1 MTHRPARNGR
11 SGVQSAATLWPA
23 IGRFVEWERGLGER
37 AERRGVLSAGLY
49 EFIRFGVKQAW
60 ACLFGAL
67 MLGLIIATRLWYP
80 HDAPLAR
87 YDALVV
93 GAIAIQA
100 MMIGFKLETWDEVKV
115 IFLFHLAGT
124 AMELFKTAVG
134 SWIYPEPSV
143 LRIGGVPLYSGFM
156 YASIG
161 SYLARAWRLFEFRF
175 TRHPP
180 LWATGLLSLGIY
192 VNFFSHHYLPDAR
205 AVLIAATAL
214 LFGRTTIYYRVWH
227 RPRRMPLLLGF
238 TLVALFIWFAENIGT
253 GMGAWIYPHQAKR
266 WSMVPWTK
274 LEAWLLLMI
283 VSYTLTALVNR
294 PATYIPT
301 RDEPDRRP
309 ASPST
314 AALAPV
320 STL

>member
-87 YDALVV
+87 YNALVV

-192 VNFFSHHYLPDAR
+192 VNFFAPLPA
-205 AVLIAATAL
+205 
-214 LFGRTTIYYRVWH
+214 
-227 RPRRMPLLLGF
+227 
-238 TLVALFIWFAENIGT
+238 
-253 GMGAWIYPHQAKR
+253 
-266 WSMVPWTK
+266 
-274 LEAWLLLMI
+274 
-283 VSYTLTALVNR
+283 
-294 PATYIPT
+294 
-301 RDEPDRRP
+301 RRP
-309 ASPST
+309 GGAHRRDRSAVRPNHNLLSRVASSAPH
-314 AALAPV
+314 AAAARLHAGRALHLVRREYRDRHGGVDLPASGKAVEHGAVDQAGSLAAVDDRLLHADRTGEP
-320 STL
+320 TGNLHPDP